1 MRLKDINAE
10 ITFEL
15 WLKPELTG
23 ETPNIGIGYIAPNN
37 TGQAYRLRID
47 GPAVEAFS
55 FVIPRPERI

>member
-47 GPAVEAFS
+47 GQQWSVQL
-55 FVIPRPERI
+55 VIPRPERI